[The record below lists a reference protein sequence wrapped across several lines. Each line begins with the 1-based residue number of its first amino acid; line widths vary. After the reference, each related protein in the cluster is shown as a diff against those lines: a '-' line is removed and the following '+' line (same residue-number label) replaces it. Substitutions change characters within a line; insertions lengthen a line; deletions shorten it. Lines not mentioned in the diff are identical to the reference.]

1 MKVLDLPFQRR
12 GPINCPLVHFPIV
25 LRVIQK
31 NDVKPKTNHKSDSNE
46 NSNYLDVGGDKA
58 DLSLYDISGLVE
70 LLCLFIMLGE
80 EVRLTA
86 RLLALGEAE

>member
-1 MKVLDLPFQRR
+1 MKVLDLSLQCM
-12 GPINCPLVHFPIV
+12 GPINCPLEHFPLV
-25 LRVIQK
+25 LHVIQQ

-46 NSNYLDVGGDKA
+46 NSNYLNVGGDKT

-80 EVRLTA
+80 GVRLTA